1 MSMESDYCRRLLL
14 LGSDIVDAEKELSEL
29 RNVTLDHKEDWAEW
43 AKTELK
49 DLQRTLTRIKFE
61 YAQVIQTLS
70 NKGDD
75 NV

>member
-29 RNVTLDHKEDWAEW
+29 RNVILDHKEDWAEW
-43 AKTELK
+43 ARTELK